1 MFFYLQTLHCS
12 SESVKKHLTLLLLL
26 CVKLDLMQNTPYCLH
41 VVLQVYYL
49 LIWVTFPH
57 IKTAIFRLTV
67 CQSKHMQ
74 TAVILTVLLTD
85 TFSKVNK
92 FHKVNL
98 LVFVLVYFRFLQ
110 KMFSSNRWSDG
121 CFWLAAHAQLHVKLF
136 VLHIL
141 NTHEKNNFSSTTWSE
156 GGRQAQ
162 TSSAKRCSCISLNV
176 ISPACPGASS
186 R

>member
-1 MFFYLQTLHCS
+1 M
-12 SESVKKHLTLLLLL
+12 TLLLLL
-26 CVKLDLMQNTPYCLH
+26 CVKLNLMQNTPYCLH

-98 LVFVLVYFRFLQ
+98 LVFVLVYFKFLQ

-121 CFWLAAHAQLHVKLF
+121 CFWLATHAQLHVKLF

>member
-1 MFFYLQTLHCS
+1 MGFFYLQTLHCS

-57 IKTAIFRLTV
+57 IKTAIFRLTAR
-67 CQSKHMQ
+67 QSKHMQ

-110 KMFSSNRWSDG
+110 KMFLSNRWSDG
-121 CFWLAAHAQLHVKLF
+121 CFWLVAHAQLHVKLF

-141 NTHEKNNFSSTTWSE
+141 NTLPPSLSE
-156 GGRQAQ
+156 VKVADKPRPAQ
-162 TSSAKRCSCISLNV
+162 PRDAV
-176 ISPACPGASS
+176 VFH
-186 R
+186 